1 MAKVEKI
8 VTADEVKV
16 EEVATEVPPV
26 AEVTADEVKAF
37 DGVEVETNIVS
48 INIDGVQYDAVDGI
62 ITVPAEHVEI
72 VKSHG

>member
-16 EEVATEVPPV
+16 EEVATEVPLV
-26 AEVTADEVKAF
+26 AEVTADEVQAF

-48 INIDGVQYDAVDGI
+48 INIEGVQYDAVDGI